1 LSSLLPG
8 PAHCFSGT
16 TLDYTLDQLFIHLD
30 DTLKNMQIAVYN
42 VIIIASKLD
51 KLLVI
56 QKATGNRLSQR
67 TTEMCDKILYEIQGF
82 EILEET

>member
-1 LSSLLPG
+1 
-8 PAHCFSGT
+8 
-16 TLDYTLDQLFIHLD
+16 
-30 DTLKNMQIAVYN
+30 MQIAVYN

-51 KLLVI
+51 KSLVI